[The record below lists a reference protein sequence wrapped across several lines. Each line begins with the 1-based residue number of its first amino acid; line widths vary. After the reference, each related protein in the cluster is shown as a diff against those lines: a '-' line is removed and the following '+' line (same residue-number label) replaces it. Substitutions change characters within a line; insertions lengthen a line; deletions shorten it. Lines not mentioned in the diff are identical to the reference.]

1 VHSSIKKIYIKQLTS
16 AQESAQGIHVWSR
29 RLLTDVGHR
38 QDSEIWDAMQN
49 IFDGSD
55 LPKVGMCTFGSMD
68 L

>member
-1 VHSSIKKIYIKQLTS
+1 MHGSI
-16 AQESAQGIHVWSR
+16 QESTQGIHVWEHSR

-38 QDSEIWDAMQN
+38 QDAEIWDAMQN

-55 LPKVGMCTFGSMD
+55 LPKVGMYRVGSMD